1 MELMTK
7 YQFTYFIHPF
17 FVDKTKYSKYILK
30 LLKYKNCKYKIF
42 EKEKDLDIYNFFLP
56 NIRNFLFPTFELR
69 GEELKDFNLL
79 KDEEKAKMISKD
91 SACCFTYSVNKE
103 HPINV
108 EAENGIF
115 FKIEEIEII
124 CFNSGICFFN
134 MKTHLEDTNKF
145 VDVLDFNYRFKE
157 INSEFASLKEYENIN
172 LKTDSFN
179 NLNEI
184 VELIKNVTGA
194 NTKKKK
200 KDTKLKAKKESVV
213 NSQFYTFSYVCI
225 ETSNWSEKTNF
236 ANLEND
242 FLRFANVL
250 PSNYNSDFNKA
261 NLEHNLHVI
270 EKLKYVKTTISNTAS
285 NILCSGI
292 DIYNYTKLP
301 YEYENQYFYLY
312 ILSLY
317 KKIFLMQLD
326 KEFRISDQIV
336 KLRESFIKFTK
347 DIWNKEVTL
356 DDTGALYYK
365 TINKTLELDELY
377 KEIQNKYEVIYRDL
391 NIEKN
396 NNYYSII
403 VILLIFSL
411 IFNTINILFLMYLLS

>member
-1 MELMTK
+1 MTK
-7 YQFTYFIHPF
+7 YQYTYFIHPF
-17 FVDKTKYSKYILK
+17 IVDKTRYDKYILR
-30 LLKYKNCKYKIF
+30 LLKDKNCKYKIF

-56 NIRNFLFPTFELR
+56 NIRTVLFPTFELR
-69 GEELKDFNLL
+69 GGLLKDFNML
-79 KDEEKAKMISKD
+79 DEEGKSRIIAKDTVSYFTYEVSKD
-91 SACCFTYSVNKE
+91 KNLE
-103 HPINV
+103 V

-115 FKIEEIEII
+115 YKIEEIEII
-124 CFNSGICFFN
+124 CFNTGICFLN

-145 VDVLDFNYRFKE
+145 TDLLDFNYRFRE
-157 INSEFASLKEYENIN
+157 INSEFSSLKEYENIKI
-172 LKTDSFN
+172 KTDSFK
-179 NLNEI
+179 NEDEI
-184 VELIKNVTGA
+184 RSLIKNITGA
-194 NTKKKK
+194 NIKNKK
-200 KDTKLKAKKESVV
+200 KDEDKVL
-213 NSQFYTFSYVCI
+213 NSQFYTFSYVCV

-236 ANLEND
+236 SSIEND

-250 PSNYNSDFNKA
+250 PSNYNSDFNKT

-270 EKLKYVKTTISNTAS
+270 EKFKYIKTTISNTSS
-285 NILCSGI
+285 NIMCSGI

-317 KKIFLMQLD
+317 KKIFLMKLD
-326 KEFRISDQIV
+326 KEFKIYDKIV
-336 KLRESFIKFTK
+336 RLRDSFIKFTK
-347 DIWNKEVTL
+347 DIWNKDVTL
-356 DDTGALYYK
+356 DDTGSLYYK

-377 KEIQNKYEVIYRDL
+377 RDIQNKYEVIYRDL

>member
-7 YQFTYFIHPF
+7 YQYTYFIYPYI
-17 FVDKTKYSKYILK
+17 VDKTKYENYILK
-30 LLKYKNCKYKIF
+30 LLKDKRCKYKLF

-69 GEELKDFNLL
+69 GGLL
-79 KDEEKAKMISKD
+79 KNFNELEDESKAKIIAKD
-91 SACCFTYSVNKE
+91 TVSCFTYNFDDKE
-103 HPINV
+103 DNTIEN
-108 EAENGIF
+108 ENGIF
-115 FKIEEIEII
+115 FKIEEIELV
-124 CFNSGICFFN
+124 CFNTGICFLN
-134 MKTHLEDTNKF
+134 IKTHLENTNKF
-145 VDVLDFNYRFKE
+145 IDVLDFNYRFKE
-157 INSEFASLKEYENIN
+157 INSEFSSLKEYENIN
-172 LKTDSFN
+172 IKTDSFSN
-179 NLNEI
+179 MEEI
-184 VELIKNVTGA
+184 KSFIEQITSSTKDN
-194 NTKKKK
+194 KKKK
-200 KDTKLKAKKESVV
+200 ISKMDGIL
-213 NSQFYTFSYVCI
+213 NSQFYTFSYVCV

-236 ANLEND
+236 ANIEND

-261 NLEHNLHVI
+261 NLEHNLHII
-270 EKLKYVKTTISNTAS
+270 EKFKYIKTTLSNTSS

-317 KKIFLMQLD
+317 KKIFLMNLD
-326 KEFRISDQIV
+326 KEFKIYDKII

-347 DIWNKEVTL
+347 DIWNKEVTV
-356 DDTGALYYK
+356 DDTGSLYYK
-365 TINKTLELDELY
+365 TINKALELDELY
-377 KEIQNKYEVIYRDL
+377 KEIQNKYEVIYKDL